1 MGKATSY
8 VPATTTVAALSD
20 QHLLQRIKE
29 LAAVEHHLKVVVID
43 HLRELERRRLYLSLG
58 FSSLFDYA
66 MRELG
71 YSDGAAW
78 RRIKAMRLCVEVKG
92 ARTRIQDGT
101 LTLNAAAELQHA
113 FERQE
118 RKQASAGRGSQA
130 GARSA
135 AAPSGSAPGAAGRAP
150 ESDAAPVP
158 DSAERESLVARAAGK
173 STRQVKEMLAEVDP
187 DLARPVERM
196 RPLGAGRWEL
206 KAVIDDDCRSGLD
219 QLKGLLSHVDPQM
232 TLGGLLG
239 RVVQE
244 AVERHDPS
252 RPPRRRR
259 RSRRTA
265 DVADET
271 SAPKEAPGPAAAE
284 EPLTAK
290 PAGITTSAPKVQPDS
305 EHRPAVVAA
314 RVAMAA
320 PTVTSAPKEEPG
332 AAAVAV
338 PLTAKPTGITAS
350 APRVQPDSAPGSVAA
365 AVRLET
371 AAPSAAPAPKAE
383 SAAQREDETSAPK
396 SAGPDVA
403 ADPRLAGRAGGRVAA
418 RQQPRVRGRGIPAAV
433 RRQVWERD
441 RGCCSYVDRGS
452 GRRCGSRHRLEID
465 HVLPYAL
472 GGGAD
477 PDNLR
482 LLCAAHHRYRHARR
496 AAPRGSSKDS
506 PSRAIATQSRE
517 IGEAE
522 VDA

>member
-1 MGKATSY
+1 MGKATGY
-8 VPATTTVAALSD
+8 VPVTTTVSALSD

-43 HLRELERRRLYLSLG
+43 HLLELERRRLYLSLG
-58 FSSLFDYA
+58 FSGLFEYA
-66 MRELG
+66 VRELG

-113 FERQE
+113 FERKE

-130 GARSA
+130 GAGSGA
-135 AAPSGSAPGAAGRAP
+135 TPNGSAPGAAEKTP
-150 ESDAAPVP
+150 ESDAAPVL

-232 TLGGLLG
+232 TLGELLG
-239 RVVQE
+239 RVVRE

-259 RSRRTA
+259 RSRQPA

-271 SAPKEAPGPAAAE
+271 SAPKDTPGPAAAE

-290 PAGITTSAPKVQPDS
+290 PAGITTSAP
-305 EHRPAVVAA
+305 
-314 RVAMAA
+314 M
-320 PTVTSAPKEEPG
+320 
-332 AAAVAV
+332 
-338 PLTAKPTGITAS
+338 
-350 APRVQPDSAPGSVAA
+350 VQPDSAPGPVAA
-365 AVRLET
+365 AVRLEA
-371 AAPSAAPAPKAE
+371 AAPSATPAPKAE
-383 SAAQREDETSAPK
+383 SAAQRQDETSAPK
-396 SAGPDVA
+396 SAGPEVA
-403 ADPRLAGRAGGRVAA
+403 AAPRLAVGAGGGVAA
-418 RQQPRVRGRGIPAAV
+418 RQRPRIRGRGISAAV

-452 GRRCGSRHRLEID
+452 GRRCGSRHLLEID
-465 HVLPYAL
+465 HVFPFAL
-472 GGGAD
+472 GGGAE
-477 PDNLR
+477 PENLR

-496 AAPRGSSKDS
+496 AAARGSSKAA
-506 PSRAIATQSRE
+506 PPWTIATRSRE

>member
-8 VPATTTVAALSD
+8 VPATTIVAALSD

-43 HLRELERRRLYLSLG
+43 HLLELERRRLYLSLG
-58 FSSLFDYA
+58 FSSLFEYA
-66 MRELG
+66 VRELG

-118 RKQASAGRGSQA
+118 RKQASVGRGSRA
-130 GARSA
+130 GAGSGA
-135 AAPSGSAPGAAGRAP
+135 ATNGSAPGVAGQAL
-150 ESDAAPVP
+150 ESDAAPVL

-206 KAVIDDDCRSGLD
+206 KAVVDDDCRSGLD

-232 TLGGLLG
+232 TLGELLG
-239 RVVQE
+239 RVVRE

-259 RSRRTA
+259 RSRQPA
-265 DVADET
+265 DVADDT
-271 SAPKEAPGPAAAE
+271 SAPKYTPWPAAAE
-284 EPLTAK
+284 EPLAAK

-314 RVAMAA
+314 RVATAA
-320 PTVTSAPKEEPG
+320 PTATSAPKEAPG
-332 AAAVAV
+332 PAAVAK
-338 PLTAKPTGITAS
+338 PLTAKPTGIT
-350 APRVQPDSAPGSVAA
+350 
-365 AVRLET
+365 T
-371 AAPSAAPAPKAE
+371 PAPKAE
-383 SAAQREDETSAPK
+383 CAPRLQDETSAPK
-396 SAGPDVA
+396 SAGPEVA
-403 ADPRLAGRAGGRVAA
+403 AAPRLAVGAGGGVAA
-418 RQQPRVRGRGIPAAV
+418 RPRPRVRGRGIPAAV
-433 RRQVWERD
+433 RRHVWERD
-441 RGCCSYVDRGS
+441 RGRCSYVDRGS
-452 GRRCGSRHRLEID
+452 GRRCGSRHLLEID
-465 HVLPYAL
+465 HVFPFAL
-472 GGGAD
+472 GGGAEL
-477 PDNLR
+477 DNLR

-496 AAPRGSSKDS
+496 AATRGMSKDRR
-506 PSRAIATQSRE
+506 SRAIATQSRE